1 MFAGADLI
9 VKVKEPIAAEYHR
22 FREGQQLFTYLHLAA
37 DKALTEFLLER
48 KIDSIAYET
57 VQTADRKLPLL
68 TPMSEVAGRMSVQA
82 AAHALE
88 SPAGGAGILLGGVPG
103 TPAAKVTII
112 GGGVSGT
119 EAAKIAIGM
128 RAIVRVLDTNP
139 SRLAYLSD
147 VFGGRLDLVIPNR
160 AITAASVADSDV
172 VIGAVLVPGA
182 KAPKLVTRE
191 MIKSMRPG
199 SVVVDIAIDQGGCF
213 ETSRPTTHSDPTY
226 VEEGVVHYCV
236 ANIPGAVARTS
247 TMALTAAT
255 LPYLVRVAAHGV
267 TAAAAGDPALA
278 KGLSSLGGELVNEAG
293 RRGARHS
300 LPGSGHAADGLS
312 AHAWWK
318 SRTVDPNRWGQ
329 PFSTPGGTER
339 YVVASARSRT
349 RTCSRGASS
358 PAARA
363 ITTAP
368 SHAARSS
375 VAKPRTSFLDIPPA
389 DRTSASRACQRSN
402 TIAASWSRPASSP
415 DTTTARREQPAPK
428 SVAVSSLDHSPTK
441 PSTTSGADNPSNA
454 SSAAMAWSPWRSMAS
469 ATSSRFPPGK
479 WW

>member
-1 MFAGADLI
+1 MSMLVVGVPKEIKDNENRVSVVPDGVAELVHHGHRVLVETGAGAGSRFSDAEYADAGATLVAGADEVFAGADLI
-9 VKVKEPIAAEYHR
+9 VKVKEPIPAEYHR
-22 FREGQQLFTYLHLAA
+22 FRDGQQLFTYLHLAA
-37 DKALTEFLLER
+37 DKQLTEFLLEHR
-48 KIDSIAYET
+48 IDSIAYET

-82 AAHALE
+82 AARALE

-119 EAAKIAIGM
+119 EAAKIAVGM
-128 RAIVRVLDTNP
+128 RAVVRVLDTNP

-160 AITAASVADSDV
+160 AITAASVAESDV

-191 MIKSMRPG
+191 MIKTMRPG

-267 TAAAAGDPALA
+267 LGAAAADPALA
-278 KGLSSLGGELVNEAG
+278 KGLSTLGGDLTNQPVAEAHG
-293 RRGARHS
+293 LAYRDPAEV
-300 LPGSGHAADGLS
+300 LAAG
-312 AHAWWK
+312 
-318 SRTVDPNRWGQ
+318 
-329 PFSTPGGTER
+329 
-339 YVVASARSRT
+339 
-349 RTCSRGASS
+349 
-358 PAARA
+358 
-363 ITTAP
+363 
-368 SHAARSS
+368 
-375 VAKPRTSFLDIPPA
+375 
-389 DRTSASRACQRSN
+389 
-402 TIAASWSRPASSP
+402 
-415 DTTTARREQPAPK
+415 
-428 SVAVSSLDHSPTK
+428 
-441 PSTTSGADNPSNA
+441 
-454 SSAAMAWSPWRSMAS
+454 
-469 ATSSRFPPGK
+469 
-479 WW
+479 